1 MKKIVLACQKGGV
14 AKSTTAYTMAV
25 GLYNMNYKVLMI
37 DTDPQANLSFTAGL
51 DVASAKNSLYD
62 VLKKNISIDDAI
74 NTSRAGFDIIT
85 GGLNMVSADMEFTQ
99 TGREYMLKES
109 IDSINGKYDY
119 CIIDTAPHVGILTI
133 NALTAAD
140 SVIIPVTGDIFALM
154 GLTQLKG
161 IIDSVK
167 RYSNHNLKIS
177 GLLLTKYKGTN
188 ANKAMLEQAKRIADS
203 FDTIL
208 YKTTIREATAVQESQ
223 ILQSDIFAESA
234 KSGVTQ
240 DYKAFLKE
248 FLESEG

>member
-1 MKKIVLACQKGGV
+1 
-14 AKSTTAYTMAV
+14 
-25 GLYNMNYKVLMI
+25 
-37 DTDPQANLSFTAGL
+37 
-51 DVASAKNSLYD
+51 
-62 VLKKNISIDDAI
+62 
-74 NTSRAGFDIIT
+74 
-85 GGLNMVSADMEFTQ
+85 MVSADMEFTQ

-109 IDSINGKYDY
+109 IESIESEYDFG
-119 CIIDTAPHVGILTI
+119 IVDTAPHMGILTI

-140 SVIIPVTGDIFALM
+140 SVIIPITADIYALM

-188 ANKAMLEQAKRIADS
+188 ANKSMMAQAERIADS
-203 FDTIL
+203 FGTIL
-208 YKTTIREATAVQESQ
+208 YKTTIREATAIQESQ

-234 KSGVTQ
+234 KAGVTQ
-240 DYKAFLKE
+240 DYRAFLKE

>member
-1 MKKIVLACQKGGV
+1 
-14 AKSTTAYTMAV
+14 
-25 GLYNMNYKVLMI
+25 
-37 DTDPQANLSFTAGL
+37 
-51 DVASAKNSLYD
+51 
-62 VLKKNISIDDAI
+62 
-74 NTSRAGFDIIT
+74 
-85 GGLNMVSADMEFTQ
+85 MVSADMEFTQ

-109 IDSINGKYDY
+109 IDSIESEYDY
-119 CIIDTAPHVGILTI
+119 CIIDTAPHMGILTI

-140 SVIIPVTGDIFALM
+140 SVIIPITADIYALM

-167 RYSNHNLKIS
+167 RYSNHNLRIS

-188 ANKAMLEQAKRIADS
+188 ANKAMMTQAEHIADS
-203 FDTIL
+203 FGTIL
-208 YKTTIREATAVQESQ
+208 YKTTIREATAIQESQ

-234 KSGVTQ
+234 KAGVTQ